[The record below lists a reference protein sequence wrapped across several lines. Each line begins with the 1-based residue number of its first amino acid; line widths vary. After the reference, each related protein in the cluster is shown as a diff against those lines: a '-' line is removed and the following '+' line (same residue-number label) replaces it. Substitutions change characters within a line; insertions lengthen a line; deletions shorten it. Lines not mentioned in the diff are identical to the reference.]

1 MRKSS
6 SNARDTSTKSRP
18 VFVVSVV
25 VRENSEWAND
35 LDMHRLLLLVGLL
48 YPILDYMPKLL

>member
-6 SNARDTSTKSRP
+6 SNARDASTKSRP
-18 VFVVSVV
+18 VFVASVV
-25 VRENSEWAND
+25 VRENSEWAN
-35 LDMHRLLLLVGLL
+35 LDMHRLLPLVGLL